1 MLQPESFIVR
11 VYRRESPRQVKGVV
25 EIVRNGKR
33 VGFATPEDLWDVIVP
48 GPPLRAGKR
57 APAKRR

>member
-25 EIVRNGKR
+25 EIVRSGKR
-33 VGFATPEDLWDVIVP
+33 VGFATPEDLWAVIALGSRP
-48 GPPLRAGKR
+48 RASKR
-57 APAKRR
+57 APARRT